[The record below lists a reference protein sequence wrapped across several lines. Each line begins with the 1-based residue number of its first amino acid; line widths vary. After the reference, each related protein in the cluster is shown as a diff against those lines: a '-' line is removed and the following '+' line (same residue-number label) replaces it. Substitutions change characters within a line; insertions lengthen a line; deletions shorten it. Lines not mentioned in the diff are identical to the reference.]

1 MLNKYITSHKTV
13 QLECMHQL
21 CLLVFRVATHTMTV
35 CLNLLLLANGPLCV
49 RTNLR
54 ARPWS
59 GWGGQP
65 IQLKPGQTFLTET
78 GKPPIWSR
86 DSSPI

>member
-1 MLNKYITSHKTV
+1 MGSISVLLYTV
-13 QLECMHQL
+13 
-21 CLLVFRVATHTMTV
+21 LLVRPVHLRDFTQQTRTMTV
-35 CLNLLLLANGPLCV
+35 SLNLLLLANGPLCV

>member
-1 MLNKYITSHKTV
+1 MLPT
-13 QLECMHQL
+13 
-21 CLLVFRVATHTMTV
+21 RTMTV

-54 ARPWS
+54 ARSWS

-78 GKPPIWSR
+78 GKPPYLVEGLVPHLTGGWYDTPSYCV
-86 DSSPI
+86 

>member
-1 MLNKYITSHKTV
+1 
-13 QLECMHQL
+13 MHQL
-21 CLLVFRVATHTMTV
+21 CLLVFHVGTFRVATRAMTV